1 MCYNIEKLINNTYGG
16 TKIWQIVEQTL
27 LNKRYNE
34 LVEIFT
40 LTKEEYNEFRLLCIK
55 INELLKD
62 DSYYFGFEKIKMGN
76 IIK

>member
-1 MCYNIEKLINNTYGG
+1 MVDCRTNFIEQWNK
-16 TKIWQIVEQTL
+16 

>member
-1 MCYNIEKLINNTYGG
+1 MVDCRTNFIEQWNK
-16 TKIWQIVEQTL
+16 
-27 LNKRYNE
+27 LNKRYSE